1 MGTSRNDP
9 SPDVPSWRRA
19 RAMLGDSQFSPSQ
32 QGAALWQAAVTERS
46 SKLIQEL
53 SDPMLV
59 RACAIADQRSPAVT
73 ALRQFDDH
81 AFEARSA
88 SVTLEFAR
96 RALARAATRGGGS
109 GEFAAELFGEI
120 TGYYASRDLP
130 SIVATPNRVRTVSES
145 IRLAD
150 AVRGAVRE
158 RVQSLGDPG
167 HRQREWVSYVR
178 RVLGLLRVPP
188 G

>member
-9 SPDVPSWRRA
+9 SPDIPPWRRA

-32 QGAALWQAAVTERS
+32 QGAALWQAAVAERS
-46 SKLIQEL
+46 SRLIQEL

-59 RACAIADQRSPAVT
+59 RACAIADQRVSAST

-81 AFEARSA
+81 AFGTRSA

-109 GEFAAELFGEI
+109 GEFAAELFAEI
-120 TGYYASRDLP
+120 TGYYASRDVP
-130 SIVATPNRVRTVSES
+130 SIVATPNRVRTVSET
-145 IRLAD
+145 IRLVD
-150 AVRGAVRE
+150 ELRGVVSQTVRT
-158 RVQSLGDPG
+158 LGEPG
-167 HRQREWVSYVR
+167 HQQREWGRYVR
-178 RVLGLLRVPP
+178 RVLGVLRAPLT
-188 G
+188 